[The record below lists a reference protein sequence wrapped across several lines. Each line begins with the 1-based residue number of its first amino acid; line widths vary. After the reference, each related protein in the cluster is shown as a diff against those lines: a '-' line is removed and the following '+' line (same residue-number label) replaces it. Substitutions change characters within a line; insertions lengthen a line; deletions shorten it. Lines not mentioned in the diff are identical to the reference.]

1 MIGYIIRKTLIAIP
15 TIFVAVTIIFLM
27 MRVIPGDPATAAL
40 GNYASESAV
49 QALKERMG
57 LNRPIY
63 IQYFDYLK
71 GLVHGDLGKSFV
83 NRNPVAPLIRKV
95 VPYTIDLTLSGIL
108 IGTILGIPL
117 GVITAVRRNSLIDYL
132 GRTLSLAGLSFP
144 AFYSGLL
151 LMLVF
156 SVYLKLFPSIGGG
169 DLSNVGNRLYHLVLP
184 ALNVGLI
191 MTAYI
196 TRMTRSTMLEVIEQD
211 YISTARA
218 KGLNENTVIVKH
230 ALKNALIS
238 VITVIGLYV
247 GILIAG
253 SVMSEI
259 IFSRPGLGKL
269 LIGAMKNRDY
279 NMMQSILVIITGII
293 VIVNL
298 ITDIAYSFCDP
309 RIRYE

>member
-1 MIGYIIRKTLIAIP
+1 
-15 TIFVAVTIIFLM
+15 
-27 MRVIPGDPATAAL
+27 
-40 GNYASESAV
+40 
-49 QALKERMG
+49 
-57 LNRPIY
+57 
-63 IQYFDYLK
+63 
-71 GLVHGDLGKSFV
+71 
-83 NRNPVAPLIRKV
+83 
-95 VPYTIDLTLSGIL
+95 L
-108 IGTILGIPL
+108 IGIILGIPL
-117 GVITAVRRNSLIDYL
+117 GIITAVKRNSMVDYI

-151 LMLVF
+151 LMLVL
-156 SVYLKLFPSIGGG
+156 SVYLDLFPSIGGG
-169 DLSNVGNRLYHLVLP
+169 DLNNVGDRLYHLVLP
-184 ALNVGLI
+184 ALNLGLI

-196 TRMTRSTMLEVIEQD
+196 TRMTRSAMLEVIEQD

-218 KGLNENTVIVKH
+218 KGLNENTVIIKH
-230 ALKNALIS
+230 ALRNALIS

-269 LIGAMKNRDY
+269 LIGAMKSRDY
-279 NMMQSILVIITGII
+279 NMMQSILVMITGII

-309 RIRYE
+309 RIKYE

>member
-1 MIGYIIRKTLIAIP
+1 
-15 TIFVAVTIIFLM
+15 VAVTIIFLM

-63 IQYFDYLK
+63 IQYFDYLR
-71 GLVHGDLGKSFV
+71 GLVQGDLGKSFV

-117 GVITAVRRNSLIDYL
+117 GIITAVKRNSLIDYL

-156 SVYLKLFPSIGGG
+156 SVYLNLFPSIGGG
-169 DLSNVGNRLYHLVLP
+169 DLNNVGDRLYHLILP

-218 KGLNENTVIVKH
+218 KGLNENTVIIKH

-293 VIVNL
+293 VTVNL
-298 ITDIAYSFCDP
+298 ITDVTYSFCDP

>member
-1 MIGYIIRKTLIAIP
+1 MIGYIIRKILIAIP
-15 TIFVAVTIIFLM
+15 TMFVAVTIIFLM

-40 GNYASESAV
+40 GNYASEIAV

-63 IQYFDYLK
+63 VQYIDYLK
-71 GLVHGDLGKSFV
+71 GLAQGDLGKSFV

-95 VPYTIDLTLSGIL
+95 LPYTIDLTLSGIL

-117 GVITAVRRNSLIDYL
+117 GIITAVKRNSSIDYIF
-132 GRTLSLAGLSFP
+132 RTLSLAGLSFP

-156 SVYLKLFPSIGGG
+156 SVYLGLFPSIGGG
-169 DLSNVGNRLYHLVLP
+169 DLNNVGDRLYHLALP

-196 TRMTRSTMLEVIEQD
+196 TRMTRSAMLDVIQQD

-218 KGLNENTVIVKH
+218 KGLSENRVIVKH

-238 VITVIGLYV
+238 VITVIGLYI

-253 SVMSEI
+253 CVMSEI

-279 NMMQSILVIITGII
+279 NMMQSILVIMTGII
-293 VIVNL
+293 VVVNL

-309 RIRYE
+309 RIKYE

>member
-1 MIGYIIRKTLIAIP
+1 MIGYIIRKILIAIP

-71 GLVHGDLGKSFV
+71 GLVQGDLGKSFV

-95 VPYTIDLTLSGIL
+95 LPYTIDLTLSGML
-108 IGTILGIPL
+108 IGIILGIPL
-117 GVITAVRRNSLIDYL
+117 GIITAVKRNRMVDYI

-151 LMLVF
+151 LMLVL
-156 SVYLKLFPSIGGG
+156 SVYLDLFPSIGGG
-169 DLSNVGNRLYHLVLP
+169 DLNNVGDRLYHLVLP
-184 ALNVGLI
+184 ALNLGLI

-196 TRMTRSTMLEVIEQD
+196 TRMTRSAMLEVIEQD

-218 KGLNENTVIVKH
+218 KGLNENTVIIKH
-230 ALKNALIS
+230 ALRNALIS

-279 NMMQSILVIITGII
+279 NMMQSILVMITGII

-309 RIRYE
+309 RIKYE

>member
-1 MIGYIIRKTLIAIP
+1 MVGYIIRKTSIAIP

-40 GNYASESAV
+40 GNYASASAV

-63 IQYFDYLK
+63 VQYFDYLK
-71 GLVHGDLGKSFV
+71 GLMQGNLGKSFV

-108 IGTILGIPL
+108 IGIILGIPL
-117 GVITAVRRNSLIDYL
+117 GVITAVKRNSLVDYI

-156 SVYLKLFPSIGGG
+156 SVYLGLFPSIGGG
-169 DLSNVGNRLYHLVLP
+169 DLNNVGNRLHHLVLP

-218 KGLNENTVIVKH
+218 KGLNENVVIIKH

-293 VIVNL
+293 ITVNL

-309 RIRYE
+309 RIKYE

>member
-1 MIGYIIRKTLIAIP
+1 MIGYIIRKILIAIP

-71 GLVHGDLGKSFV
+71 GLIQGDLGKSFV

-95 VPYTIDLTLSGIL
+95 LPYTIDLTLSGIL
-108 IGTILGIPL
+108 IGIILGIPL
-117 GVITAVRRNSLIDYL
+117 GIITAVKRNSMVDYI

-156 SVYLKLFPSIGGG
+156 SVYLDLFPSIGGG
-169 DLSNVGNRLYHLVLP
+169 DLNNVGDRLYHLVLP
-184 ALNVGLI
+184 ALNLGLI

-196 TRMTRSTMLEVIEQD
+196 TRMTRSAMLEVIEQD

-218 KGLNENTVIVKH
+218 KGLNENTVIIKH
-230 ALKNALIS
+230 ALRNALIS

-269 LIGAMKNRDY
+269 LIGAMKSRDY
-279 NMMQSILVIITGII
+279 NMMQSILVMITGII

-309 RIRYE
+309 RIKYE

>member
-40 GNYASESAV
+40 GNYASETAV

-83 NRNPVAPLIRKV
+83 NRNPVAPLIRKI

>member
-1 MIGYIIRKTLIAIP
+1 MIGYIVRKTLIAIP

-40 GNYASESAV
+40 GNYASESAIK
-49 QALKERMG
+49 ALKERMG

-63 IQYFDYLK
+63 VQYWDYLR
-71 GLVHGDLGKSFV
+71 GLVKGDLGKSFV
-83 NRNPVAPLIRKV
+83 NGNPVAPLIRKV
-95 VPYTIDLTLSGIL
+95 IPYTIDLTLSGIF
-108 IGTILGIPL
+108 IGTILGIPI
-117 GVITAVRRNSLIDYL
+117 GVITAIRRNSWVDYI

-144 AFYSGLL
+144 EFYLGLL
-151 LMLVF
+151 FILVCA
-156 SVYLKLFPSIGGG
+156 VHMDLFPSIGGG
-169 DLSNVGNRLYHLVLP
+169 ELNDIVDRLYHLILP
-184 ALNVGLI
+184 ALTLGLI

-196 TRMTRSTMLEVIEQD
+196 TRMTRSAMLEVIQQD

-218 KGLNENTVIVKH
+218 KGISEKKVIIKH

-247 GILIAG
+247 GILIGG

-293 VIVNL
+293 VVVNL
-298 ITDIAYSFCDP
+298 ITDIAYSFSDP
-309 RIRYE
+309 RIKYD

>member
-1 MIGYIIRKTLIAIP
+1 MIGYIIRKISIAIP

-63 IQYFDYLK
+63 IQYFDYLR
-71 GLVHGDLGKSFV
+71 GLVQGDLGKSFV

-117 GVITAVRRNSLIDYL
+117 GIITAVKRNSLIDYL

-156 SVYLKLFPSIGGG
+156 SVYLNLFPSIGGG
-169 DLSNVGNRLYHLVLP
+169 DLNNVGDRLYHLILP

-218 KGLNENTVIVKH
+218 KGLNENTVIIKH

-293 VIVNL
+293 ITVNL
-298 ITDIAYSFCDP
+298 ITDVTYSFCDP

>member
-1 MIGYIIRKTLIAIP
+1 MIGYIIRKILVAIP

-40 GNYASESAV
+40 GNYASEKAV

-63 IQYFDYLK
+63 IQYFDY
-71 GLVHGDLGKSFV
+71 GDLGKSFV

-95 VPYTIDLTLSGIL
+95 LPYTIDLTLSGIL
-108 IGTILGIPL
+108 IGIILGIPL
-117 GVITAVRRNSLIDYL
+117 GIITAVKRNSMADYI

-156 SVYLKLFPSIGGG
+156 AVYLNLFPSIGGG
-169 DLSNVGNRLYHLVLP
+169 DLNNVGDRLYHLALP
-184 ALNVGLI
+184 ALNLGLI

-196 TRMTRSTMLEVIEQD
+196 TRMTRSTMLEVIQQD

-218 KGLNENTVIVKH
+218 KGLSENTVIIKH

-279 NMMQSILVIITGII
+279 NMMQSILVMITGII
-293 VIVNL
+293 VVVNL
-298 ITDIAYSFCDP
+298 I
-309 RIRYE
+309 

>member
-1 MIGYIIRKTLIAIP
+1 MIGYIVRKTLIAIP
-15 TIFVAVTIIFLM
+15 TIFVTVTIIFLM

-40 GNYASESAV
+40 GNYASESSIK
-49 QALKERMG
+49 ALKERMG

-63 IQYFDYLK
+63 VQYWDYLR
-71 GLVHGDLGKSFV
+71 GLVQGDLGKSFV
-83 NRNPVAPLIRKV
+83 NGNPVAPLIRKV
-95 VPYTIDLTLSGIL
+95 IPYTIDLTLSGIF
-108 IGTILGIPL
+108 IGTILGIPI
-117 GVITAVRRNSLIDYL
+117 GVITAIRRNSWIDYI

-144 AFYSGLL
+144 EFYLGLL
-151 LMLVF
+151 FILVF
-156 SVYLKLFPSIGGG
+156 AVYLDLFPSIGGG
-169 DLSNVGNRLYHLVLP
+169 ELNDIVDRLYHLILP
-184 ALNVGLI
+184 ALTLGLI

-196 TRMTRSTMLEVIEQD
+196 TRMTRSAMLEVIQQD

-218 KGLNENTVIVKH
+218 KGISEKKVIIKH

-247 GILIAG
+247 GILIGG

-293 VIVNL
+293 VVVNL

-309 RIRYE
+309 RIKYD

>member
-1 MIGYIIRKTLIAIP
+1 MIGYMVRKVFIAMP
-15 TIFVAVTIIFLM
+15 TIFVTVTLIFLM

-49 QALKERMG
+49 RALKERMG

-63 IQYFDYLK
+63 VQYLDYLS
-71 GLVHGDLGKSFV
+71 GLVKGDLGKSFV
-83 NRNPVAPLIRKV
+83 NGNPVAPLIRKV
-95 VPYTIDLTLSGIL
+95 LPYTIDLTLSGIL
-108 IGTILGIPL
+108 IGIILGIPI
-117 GVITAVRRNSLIDYL
+117 GVITAIRRNSWIDYV

-144 AFYSGLL
+144 EFYLGLL
-151 LMLVF
+151 FIFVF
-156 SVYLKLFPSIGGG
+156 AVSLDLFPSIGGG
-169 DLSNVGNRLYHLVLP
+169 ELNDLVDRLYHLILP
-184 ALNVGLI
+184 ALTLGLI

-196 TRMTRSTMLEVIEQD
+196 TRMTRSAMLEVIQQD

-218 KGLNENTVIVKH
+218 KGISEYKVIIKH

-247 GILIAG
+247 GILIGG

-259 IFSRPGLGKL
+259 IFSRPGIGKL

-293 VIVNL
+293 VVVNL

-309 RIRYE
+309 RIKYN

>member
-1 MIGYIIRKTLIAIP
+1 MTGYIIRKILIAIP
-15 TIFVAVTIIFLM
+15 TIFVVVTIIFLM
-27 MRVIPGDPATAAL
+27 MRVVPGDPATAAL

-71 GLVHGDLGKSFV
+71 GLVQGDLGKSFV

-95 VPYTIDLTLSGIL
+95 LPYTVDLTLSGIL
-108 IGTILGIPL
+108 IGIILGIPL
-117 GVITAVRRNSLIDYL
+117 GIITAVKRNSLIDYI

-156 SVYLKLFPSIGGG
+156 SVYLDLFPSIGGG
-169 DLSNVGNRLYHLVLP
+169 DLNNIGDRLYHLVLP

-191 MTAYI
+191 MTAYV
-196 TRMTRSTMLEVIEQD
+196 TRMTRSTMLEVVQQD

-218 KGLNENTVIVKH
+218 KGLNENTVIIKH

-279 NMMQSILVIITGII
+279 NMMQSILIIITGII
-293 VIVNL
+293 VTVNL

>member
-1 MIGYIIRKTLIAIP
+1 MIGYIIRKISIAIP

-63 IQYFDYLK
+63 IQYFDYLR
-71 GLVHGDLGKSFV
+71 GLVQGDLGKSFV

-117 GVITAVRRNSLIDYL
+117 GIITAVKRNSLIDYL

-156 SVYLKLFPSIGGG
+156 SVYLDLFPSIGGG
-169 DLSNVGNRLYHLVLP
+169 DLYNVGDRLYHLILP

-218 KGLNENTVIVKH
+218 KGLNENTVIIKH

-293 VIVNL
+293 ITVNL
-298 ITDIAYSFCDP
+298 ITDVTYSFCDP

>member
-1 MIGYIIRKTLIAIP
+1 MIGYIIRKILVAIP

-40 GNYASESAV
+40 GNYASEEAV

-71 GLVHGDLGKSFV
+71 GLIHGDLGKSFV

-95 VPYTIDLTLSGIL
+95 LPYTIDLTVSGIL
-108 IGTILGIPL
+108 IGIILGIPL
-117 GVITAVRRNSLIDYL
+117 GIVTAVKRNSMVDYI

-156 SVYLKLFPSIGGG
+156 AVYLNLFPSIGGG
-169 DLSNVGNRLYHLVLP
+169 DLNNVGDRLYHLTLP
-184 ALNVGLI
+184 ALNLGLI

-196 TRMTRSTMLEVIEQD
+196 TRMTRSAMLEVIQQD

-218 KGLNENTVIVKH
+218 KGLSENTVIIKH

-279 NMMQSILVIITGII
+279 NMMQSILVMITGII
-293 VIVNL
+293 VVVNL
-298 ITDIAYSFCDP
+298 ITDISYSFCDP
-309 RIRYE
+309 RIKYE